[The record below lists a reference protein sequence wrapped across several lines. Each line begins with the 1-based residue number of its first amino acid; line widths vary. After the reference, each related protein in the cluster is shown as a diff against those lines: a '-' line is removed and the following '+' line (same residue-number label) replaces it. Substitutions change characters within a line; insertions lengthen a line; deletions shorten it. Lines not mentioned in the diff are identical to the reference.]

1 MKALLLTAS
10 LVLAPWATAQ
20 TTFTTIGNIT
30 LGSDGSMATTIG
42 GTALTSSASAVII
55 QSIPVPLETTSG
67 PQQAVGGITFVTDNQ
82 GKTTT
87 FQTIGNFTFGSDG
100 STAQKIGNSY
110 FITKGNQD
118 ED

>member
-30 LGSDGSMATTIG
+30 FGSDGSTATTIG
-42 GTALTSSASAVII
+42 GTTLTTGTVIS
-55 QSIPVPLETTSG
+55 QPAPVPLGTAPSSV
-67 PQQAVGGITFVTDNQ
+67 QAVGGVTFVTDSQ

-87 FQTIGNFTFGSDG
+87 FQTIGDVTFGSDG
-100 STAQKIGNSY
+100 STVQKIGNNY
-110 FITKGNQD
+110 FITTGNKD